1 MNIDWE
7 LAERIQCT
15 DAEREECVP
24 LMKTLVSFAQKSR
37 VGGLLALEDDLD
49 KVRLSVEGSLSFFKT
64 GMLLVIDGTDPE
76 TVVEILTFK
85 IMAGNYKGLPL
96 LMRCIIL
103 EGVMGIQAGEN
114 PGILAEKLLSFFPD
128 IYLEKKK
135 PAIYF
140 PED

>member
-24 LMKTLVSFAQKSR
+24 LMKTLVSFAQKSKA
-37 VGGLLALEDDLD
+37 GGLLVLDDEVD
-49 KVRLSVEGSLSFFKT
+49 NIRTSVEGTASFFKT
-64 GMLLVIDGTDPE
+64 GIELVIDGTDPE
-76 TVVEILTFK
+76 IIAEILSFK

-103 EGVMGIQAGEN
+103 AGVMGIQAGDN
-114 PGILAEKLLSFFPD
+114 PRILADKLLSFFPD

-135 PAIYF
+135 PTIYF